1 MSTLGIGILRIKS
14 AHNHSIGKGRI
25 FQIQIH
31 QEAEAKPVTTSLCQ
45 TKIFLHEALNVLSLY
60 KVEVLTASCKMGTTM
75 VND

>member
-1 MSTLGIGILRIKS
+1 MSTLGIGILRRKS
-14 AHNHSIGKGRI
+14 AHNHSIGKDI